1 MEVNIIFQ
9 NESKINENNS
19 FDVEFKNEQEII
31 EVFFNQKRDYYL
43 TNAIAFIKNK
53 VNISKELKELE
64 SIAKKHI
71 NEEKYKVYN
80 TITPAILEI
89 NYNQNPKKMEEDF
102 FSKPIDEQDAT
113 LMRLYKKNIN
123 M

>member
-43 TNAIAFIKNK
+43 TNAIAFIKSK

-80 TITPAILEI
+80 TITSAILEI
-89 NYNQNPKKMEEDF
+89 NYNSNPKKMEEDF